1 MKDKKTIKDL
11 YMSIQEE
18 FGREIMNKKEYD
30 DISKES
36 NKLYEQLKS
45 MIDEKEFNVFGDFID
60 SYTQQMSIEIEE
72 YFVKGF
78 SIANKLRDESLSK

>member
-1 MKDKKTIKDL
+1 
-11 YMSIQEE
+11 MSIQEE

-45 MIDEKEFNVFGDFID
+45 MINEKEFNVFGDFID